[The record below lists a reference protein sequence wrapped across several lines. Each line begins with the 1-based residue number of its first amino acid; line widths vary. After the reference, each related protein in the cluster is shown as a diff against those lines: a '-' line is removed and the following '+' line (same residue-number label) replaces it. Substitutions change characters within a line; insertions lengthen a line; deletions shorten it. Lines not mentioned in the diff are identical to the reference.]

1 VKRVSYLDV
10 KAVILGQ
17 IRGGELMP
25 GDTVPGE
32 VALAGEFGC
41 ARVTVNRALRE
52 LAEAGV
58 VERRRKAG
66 TRVLAATPRDAEMEV
81 PSVRAEIEATGAE
94 YRYELLARR
103 VATPPKAERAALGMG
118 AGAKALHLR
127 CRHWAVER
135 GAGARVHQFE
145 DRWINLEVVPSVRE
159 ADFAATGP
167 NDWLIRAMPLS
178 RVEHVFR
185 AANADEAEAE
195 LLGIATGAAVFVVE
209 RRTWIDGNAITRA
222 RLVHPGATHRMVA
235 RTQPPI

>member
-1 VKRVSYLDV
+1 VKRTSYLDV
-10 KAVILGQ
+10 KAVILGR
-17 IRGGELMP
+17 IRGGALRP

-32 VALAGEFGC
+32 AALAGEFGC

-66 TRVLAATPRDAEMEV
+66 TRVLAATPRDAELEV

-103 VATPPKAERAALGMG
+103 VGAPPGAVRAALGLG
-118 AGAKALHLR
+118 VGAKALHLR
-127 CRHWAVER
+127 CRHWALER
-135 GAGARVHQFE
+135 GAGSSVHQFE
-145 DRWINLEVVPSVRE
+145 ERWINLEVVPSARE
-159 ADFAATGP
+159 ADFATTGP

-178 RVEHVFR
+178 RVEHVFC
-185 AANADEAEAE
+185 AANASDAEAE
-195 LLGIATGAAVFVVE
+195 LLGLTPGAAVFVVE
-209 RRTWIDGNAITRA
+209 RRTWIDGRAITRA

-235 RTQPPI
+235 RTQAPL

>member
-1 VKRVSYLDV
+1 MKRVSYLDV

-32 VALAGEFGC
+32 AALAGEFGC

-66 TRVLAATPRDAEMEV
+66 TRVLAATPRDAELEV
-81 PSVRAEIEATGAE
+81 PSVRAEIEAAGAE

-103 VATPPKAERAALGMG
+103 FAVPPKAERAALGMG

-127 CRHWAVER
+127 CRHWA
-135 GAGARVHQFE
+135 GMRVHQFE
-145 DRWINLEVVPSVRE
+145 DRWINLEVVPSARE

-178 RVEHVFR
+178 RVEHVFS
-185 AANADEAEAE
+185 ASNADEAEAE
-195 LLGIATGAAVFVVE
+195 LLGVAAGAAVFVVE

>member
-1 VKRVSYLDV
+1 VKRTSYLDV

-17 IRGGELMP
+17 IRGGALRP

-32 VALAGEFGC
+32 AALAGEFGC

-66 TRVLAATPRDAEMEV
+66 TRVLAATPRDAELEV

-103 VATPPKAERAALGMG
+103 VGAPPGEVRAALGLG

-127 CRHWAVER
+127 CRHWA
-135 GAGARVHQFE
+135 GARVHQFE
-145 DRWINLEVVPSVRE
+145 ERWINLAVVPSARE
-159 ADFAATGP
+159 ADFAAIGP

-178 RVEHVFR
+178 RVEHVFS
-185 AANADEAEAE
+185 AAGASEAEAE
-195 LLGIATGAAVFVVE
+195 LLGLAAGAAVFVVE
-209 RRTWIDGNAITRA
+209 RRTWIDGRAITRA

-235 RTQPPI
+235 RTQQLL